1 MGAHLDNVE
10 VENGCRKYDDCFT
23 CPYPKCEIN
32 DRDVLRTLKKE
43 AEALVLSK
51 KGYSTEQVA
60 QRLKQRVR
68 TVERWLSNKGN
79 QIGI

>member
-23 CPYPKCEIN
+23 CPYPNCIIN
-32 DRDVLRTLKKE
+32 GRDVLRTLKKE
-43 AEALVLSK
+43 AEALVLSN

-60 QRLKQRVR
+60 KRLKQRVR
-68 TVERWLSNKGN
+68 TVERWLSIKKR
-79 QIGI
+79 QIGV